1 MKRSFTDGQ
10 TQSKNRI
17 ARMRDEGKEKQKRKE
32 KKRKEKKRKEERQEG
47 VKEMTGKKESRKRKD
62 EEEKKK
68 ETKPVAQGQYVPSDT
83 RCHTLHD
90 CEFE

>member
-32 KKRKEKKRKEERQEG
+32 KKRKEKKKG
-47 VKEMTGKKESRKRKD
+47 VKEKTGK
-62 EEEKKK
+62 
-68 ETKPVAQGQYVPSDT
+68 
-83 RCHTLHD
+83 
-90 CEFE
+90 